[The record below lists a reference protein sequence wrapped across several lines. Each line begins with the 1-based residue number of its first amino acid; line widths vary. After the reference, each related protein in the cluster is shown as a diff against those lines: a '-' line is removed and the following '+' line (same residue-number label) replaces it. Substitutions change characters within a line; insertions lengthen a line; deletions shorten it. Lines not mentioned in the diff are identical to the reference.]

1 MKGKDS
7 DVRLQNRRVL
17 GAGVSALGAALVLA
31 GCGAGQITQ
40 TDTQQPAVNGTY
52 AQVKTI
58 VLRNVAVQ
66 YPAQGPGYAA
76 GSPAPLTLT
85 VINQG
90 QKDDKLVS
98 VTSEGSSGPA
108 QISGDTAIVAGHSLV
123 IGPADAVEQGA
134 PAQSE
139 SANSTPASE
148 ANQPAAWRARLRPE
162 QLGELGPQ
170 LGVEHAAGGRERR
183 RGEPARHRQGRAAGP
198 QAAAVAGR
206 DDQGHLHLPERRP
219 DRGRAAG
226 GRARARG
233 LLTASP
239 RFLSVSADS
248 LAAW

>member
-58 VLRNVAVQ
+58 VLRNAAVQ

-98 VTSEGSSGPA
+98 VTSEGASGPA

-134 PAQSE
+134 PPQSE
-139 SANSTPASE
+139 SANSTPASD
-148 ANQPAAWRARLRPE
+148 ANQPASGAPSSAPSSSASSAPNSASNAPQTGE
-162 QLGELGPQ
+162 SGGAASQLGSGKVVLPGLKQPLWPGATIKVTFTFQ
-170 LGVEHAAGGRERR
+170 N
-183 RGEPARHRQGRAAGP
+183 AGP
-198 QAAAVAGR
+198 IVVELPVAAPAHAG
-206 DDQGHLHLPERRP
+206 
-219 DRGRAAG
+219 
-226 GRARARG
+226 
-233 LLTASP
+233 S
-239 RFLSVSADS
+239 
-248 LAAW
+248 

>member
-148 ANQPAAWRARLRPE
+148 ANQPAGGAPGSAPNSSANSAPNSASNTPQAGE
-162 QLGELGPQ
+162 NGGAASQLGTGKVVL
-170 LGVEHAAGGRERR
+170 
-183 RGEPARHRQGRAAGP
+183 QGLKQPLWPGATIKVTFTFQNAGP
-198 QAAAVAGR
+198 IVVELPVAAPAHAG
-206 DDQGHLHLPERRP
+206 
-219 DRGRAAG
+219 
-226 GRARARG
+226 
-233 LLTASP
+233 S
-239 RFLSVSADS
+239 
-248 LAAW
+248 